1 VLGYIG
7 IVYELHVEMT
17 LAALNTV
24 QLYTKTRITIHP
36 DKSFY

>member
-1 VLGYIG
+1 
-7 IVYELHVEMT
+7 MT